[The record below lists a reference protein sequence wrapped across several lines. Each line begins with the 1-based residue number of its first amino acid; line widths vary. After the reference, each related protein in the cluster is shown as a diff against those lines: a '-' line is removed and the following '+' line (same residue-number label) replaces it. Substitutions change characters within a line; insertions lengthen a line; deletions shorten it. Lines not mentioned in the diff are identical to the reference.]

1 MLKNN
6 AVAALQKPKRYKTSR
21 TNTLSISAIFRI
33 AISSVNA
40 HRGLE
45 LRCYKFSPRV
55 HDVNKTKTSV
65 QLYDYEAKVWKET
78 FESMGRLKEL
88 HLKEATPFTTLNKA
102 PYHCSALSRD
112 YKVAYGKMS
121 QVEGASVKGT
131 FKPKKEVK
139 VSYCNCIFSSHLP
152 KYNEPTSF
160 TSVPRRL
167 IKQENRVLKP
177 YLPKSSVMVKY
188 NRNMYD
194 TESIC
199 EWLQRFGLLVFTIR
213 KGENTLIVT
222 FETMTAAYDAV
233 NKPMPFS
240 RIVITWLEPRMYN
253 YGHYCAFKLYT
264 VTTDNTWN
272 KLINQI
278 VKKEKSIL
286 KASHPGS
293 RKTLKFDT

>member
-65 QLYDYEAKVWKET
+65 QLYDYEAKIWKET

-139 VSYCNCIFSSHLP
+139 VSYCN
-152 KYNEPTSF
+152 
-160 TSVPRRL
+160 
-167 IKQENRVLKP
+167 
-177 YLPKSSVMVKY
+177 
-188 NRNMYD
+188 
-194 TESIC
+194 
-199 EWLQRFGLLVFTIR
+199 
-213 KGENTLIVT
+213 
-222 FETMTAAYDAV
+222 
-233 NKPMPFS
+233 
-240 RIVITWLEPRMYN
+240 
-253 YGHYCAFKLYT
+253 
-264 VTTDNTWN
+264 
-272 KLINQI
+272 
-278 VKKEKSIL
+278 
-286 KASHPGS
+286 
-293 RKTLKFDT
+293 

>member
-6 AVAALQKPKRYKTSR
+6 AVAALRKQKRYKTSR

-88 HLKEATPFTTLNKA
+88 HLKEQPFTTLNKA

-112 YKVAYGKMS
+112 YK
-121 QVEGASVKGT
+121 Q
-131 FKPKKEVK
+131 
-139 VSYCNCIFSSHLP
+139 
-152 KYNEPTSF
+152 
-160 TSVPRRL
+160 
-167 IKQENRVLKP
+167 
-177 YLPKSSVMVKY
+177 
-188 NRNMYD
+188 
-194 TESIC
+194 
-199 EWLQRFGLLVFTIR
+199 
-213 KGENTLIVT
+213 
-222 FETMTAAYDAV
+222 
-233 NKPMPFS
+233 
-240 RIVITWLEPRMYN
+240 
-253 YGHYCAFKLYT
+253 YT

-278 VKKEKSIL
+278 IKKE